1 MSLSTQINT
10 QYLAQFTTTQTTQQS
25 ITTQFHPTKLSQ
37 ICLQIEGEKLILE
50 ANGANGTLAT
60 CALRPSGLFGK
71 GDTTF
76 WPTVVAK
83 ANQGKMKYIIGNGQN
98 LVEFTYVGNVA
109 QAHLQVK
116 LWAAALLCA

>member
-1 MSLSTQINT
+1 MQI
-10 QYLAQFTTTQTTQQS
+10 S
-25 ITTQFHPTKLSQ
+25 ITKFYTVYHCANYTAIYDHTIYTTNLSQ

-50 ANGANGTLAT
+50 ANGANGSLAT

-83 ANQGKMKYIIGNGQN
+83 AKQGKMKYIIGNGQN

-116 LWAAALLCA
+116 LWAASLLCA